1 MRTSSLRN
9 FIRQLD
15 PLQALMFTAAT
26 AAVLVLILYPLLM
39 MLQGSVRTSEG
50 TLTGQYFAKLI
61 TNPALWT
68 AIRNSL
74 VVAFWASFLSIV
86 VGSILA
92 WAIARTDMPLR
103 NLIRNL
109 TIITLT
115 TPPFLGAIAW
125 IFLLGPGAGKINL
138 LLKDLLG
145 LQTAPVNI
153 FSLGGITFVTFL
165 YVYPFV
171 VINTAS
177 TLDNMDTSLEE
188 ASRMLGASTWR
199 TAWKITLPLVTPAIL
214 GGAILSFLES
224 LALFGIPAV
233 LGMSRGIF
241 TLTTRIYHLFHYP
254 PQFEQGAAMAVPL
267 IAITAGL
274 LIFQHL
280 YLGRKQYVLISGKGA
295 QFYRVRLGKWRWVL
309 LAFCL
314 AVVSLSIF
322 IPYFMLGLI
331 SLSKVWGA
339 AVSLNNLTWDNYD
352 FILFHYKL
360 SRVST
365 LNSLYLALLAATI
378 AVGLALIV
386 AIIAQRT
393 AIMGRQILSFLVIVP
408 FAIPGVA
415 MAVAFLWA
423 YVRPPFVLYGT
434 VWILLVAYVARRIP
448 LAYMNC
454 TSGLKELNVELEE
467 AVRTLGGSWLKTIR
481 AVTIPLL
488 KGSIVAGWLLVF
500 IVSFR
505 ELSSSILLYSPN
517 NEVIAV
523 TVFTLFEEGE
533 FEALSALSVLLL
545 LFNLVG
551 VYAARWTVGRGIME
565 AR

>member
-1 MRTSSLRN
+1 
-9 FIRQLD
+9 
-15 PLQALMFTAAT
+15 MFSAAT

-39 MLQGSVRTSEG
+39 MLQGSIRTSEG

-68 AIRNSL
+68 AIRNSM
-74 VVAFWASFLSIV
+74 VVAFWATFFSIV
-86 VGSILA
+86 VGGIMA

-171 VINTAS
+171 VVNTAS

-199 TAWKITLPLVTPAIL
+199 TAWKITLPLVTPAML

-241 TLTTRIYHLFHYP
+241 TLTTRIYQLFHYP

-267 IAITAGL
+267 IVITAGL

-295 QFYRVRLGKWRWVL
+295 QFYRIPLGKWRWVL
-309 LAFCL
+309 MAFCL
-314 AVVSLSIF
+314 GVVSLSIF

-339 AVSLNNLTWDNYD
+339 PVSLNNLTWDNYD

-365 LNSLYLALLAATI
+365 FNSFYLALLAATI
-378 AVGLALIV
+378 AVVLALIV
-386 AIIAQRT
+386 AIISQRT
-393 AIMGRQILSFLVIVP
+393 ALMGRQVLSFLVIVP

-488 KGSIVAGWLLVF
+488 KGSIVAAWLLVF

-523 TVFTLFEEGE
+523 TIFTLFEEGE

>member
-1 MRTSSLRN
+1 
-9 FIRQLD
+9 
-15 PLQALMFTAAT
+15 MFSAAT

-39 MLQGSVRTSEG
+39 MLQGSIRTSEG
-50 TLTGQYFAKLI
+50 TLTGQYFAKLV
-61 TNPALWT
+61 TNPALWA

-74 VVAFWASFLSIV
+74 VVAFWATFFSIV
-86 VGSILA
+86 VGGIMA

-188 ASRMLGASTWR
+188 ACRMLGASTWR
-199 TAWKITLPLVTPAIL
+199 TAWKITLPLVTPAML

-241 TLTTRIYHLFHYP
+241 TLTTRIYQLFHYP

-267 IAITAGL
+267 IVITAGL
-274 LIFQHL
+274 LIFQQL

-295 QFYRVRLGKWRWVL
+295 QFYRIPLGKWRWVL
-309 LAFCL
+309 MAFCL
-314 AVVSLSIF
+314 GVVSLSIF

-339 AVSLNNLTWDNYD
+339 PVSLNNLTWDNYD

-365 LNSLYLALLAATI
+365 FNSFYLALLAATI
-378 AVGLALIV
+378 AVVLALIV
-386 AIIAQRT
+386 AIISQRT
-393 AIMGRQILSFLVIVP
+393 ALMGRQILSFLVIVP

-488 KGSIVAGWLLVF
+488 KGSIVAAWLLVF

-523 TVFTLFEEGE
+523 TIFTLFEEGE

>member
-1 MRTSSLRN
+1 
-9 FIRQLD
+9 
-15 PLQALMFTAAT
+15 MFTAAT
-26 AAVLVLILYPLLM
+26 AAVLILILYPLLM

-74 VVAFWASFLSIV
+74 VVAFWATSFSIV
-86 VGSILA
+86 VGGIMA

-199 TAWKITLPLVTPAIL
+199 TAWKITLPLVTPAML

-241 TLTTRIYHLFHYP
+241 TLTTRIYQLFHYP
-254 PQFEQGAAMAVPL
+254 PQFEQGAAMAIPL

-274 LIFQHL
+274 LVFQHL

-295 QFYRVRLGKWRWVL
+295 QFYRIPLGKWRWVL
-309 LAFCL
+309 MAFCL
-314 AVVSLSIF
+314 GVVSLSIF
-322 IPYFMLGLI
+322 IPYFMLVLI

-360 SRVST
+360 SRLST

-393 AIMGRQILSFLVIVP
+393 AFMGRQILSFLVIVP

-467 AVRTLGGSWLKTIR
+467 AVRTLGGSWLKTMR

-488 KGSIVAGWLLVF
+488 KGSIVAAWLLVF

-517 NEVIAV
+517 HEVIAV
-523 TVFTLFEEGE
+523 TIFTLFEEGE